1 MDAQLASARGRHRR
15 STRVSSSHLADARQ
29 HLFGKEFE
37 RLHQASRVGRAGVL
51 EGEVEHADADL
62 LATPLDLLDD
72 RVGAAVER
80 GRQYAADGR
89 GPRLSRDVA
98 RIEL

>member
-1 MDAQLASARGRHRR
+1 MRTWPPQRGRHRR

-37 RLHQASRVGRAGVL
+37 RLHEASRVGRAGVL

-62 LATPLDLLDD
+62 LAAAFDLFDD
-72 RVGAAVER
+72 RIGAAVER
-80 GRQYAADGR
+80 RRQYAADWR
-89 GPRLSRDVA
+89 GPRLTSDVA